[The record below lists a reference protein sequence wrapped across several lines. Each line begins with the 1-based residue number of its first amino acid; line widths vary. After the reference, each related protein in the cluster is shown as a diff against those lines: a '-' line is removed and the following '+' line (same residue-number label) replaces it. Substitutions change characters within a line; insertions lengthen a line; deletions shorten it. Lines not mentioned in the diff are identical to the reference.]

1 MTGAS
6 QDEGDGVSPGLDL
19 TALGGYLAGIH
30 VALAGPL
37 TATLISG
44 GRSNLTYQVSDG
56 VAEWILRRPPMGTVL
71 AGAHD
76 VGREYRV
83 MKALAPTV
91 VPVPA
96 MVALDPDGDIL
107 GVPFYLMGRID
118 GTVLRTRELVEKV
131 AIPDRTRLGHALV
144 DTLADLHAVDYQAI
158 GLGQLGRPTGYLQR
172 QLERWIKQF
181 HIVEF
186 RPLPLV
192 DVITDVLRADVP
204 DNGFASIV
212 HGDYRIDNVIVAADD
227 VGRIAGVLDW
237 EMATLG
243 DPLADLATLVM
254 FWDEPGRPY
263 NPITGGL
270 MDFEGFPSADEVVE
284 RYVARRD
291 LTVDTIDWYL
301 VFAEFRLA
309 IILEQMH
316 ARHNAGQTLGSG
328 FDGVGDMVGT
338 LLESAMDRIV
348 ASPALRAPI
357 ARTDLSPRP

>member
-1 MTGAS
+1 MTEIP
-6 QDEGDGVSPGLDL
+6 QDEGVGISAGLDL
-19 TALGGYLAGIH
+19 AALGGYLSGLDIA
-30 VALAGPL
+30 VAGPL

-44 GRSNLTYQVSDG
+44 GRSNLTYEVSDG
-56 VAEWILRRPPMGTVL
+56 VTEWILRRPPMGTVL

-83 MKALAPTV
+83 MKALATTV
-91 VPVPA
+91 VPVPT
-96 MVALDPDGDIL
+96 MVALDPEGGVL

-118 GTVLRTRELVEKV
+118 GAVLRTRSMVAKV
-131 AIPDRTRLGHALV
+131 AVPHRTRLGHALV
-144 DTLADLHAVDYQAI
+144 DTLADLHDVDYQAI
-158 GLGQLGRPTGYLQR
+158 GLGELGRPTGYLQR
-172 QLERWIKQF
+172 QLERWVKQF
-181 HIVEF
+181 HIIEF

-192 DVITDVLRADVP
+192 DIITDVLRADVP
-204 DNGFASIV
+204 DNGLASIV

-227 VGRIAGVLDW
+227 AGRIAGVLDW

-270 MDFEGFPSADEVVE
+270 MDFEGFLSANEVVE

-291 LTVDTIDWYL
+291 LTVETIDWYL
-301 VFAEFRLA
+301 AFAEFRLA
-309 IILEQMH
+309 IILEQMY
-316 ARHNAGQTLGSG
+316 ARHVAGQTLGSG
-328 FDGVGDMVGT
+328 FDGIGDMVGT

-348 ASPALRAPI
+348 ASPALHAPI
-357 ARTDLSPRP
+357 TR